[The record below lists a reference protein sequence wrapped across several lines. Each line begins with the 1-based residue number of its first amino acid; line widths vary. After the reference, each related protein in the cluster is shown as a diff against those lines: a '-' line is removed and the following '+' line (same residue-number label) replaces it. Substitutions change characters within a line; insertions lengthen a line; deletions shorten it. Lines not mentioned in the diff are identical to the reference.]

1 MDIFAF
7 ALKMEKDGRDFY
19 LKLAGKTKNKGL
31 AGILEM
37 LAEEELKHY
46 KAIQAI
52 HAKKHEM
59 APTGV
64 LERAK
69 NMFQRMKDFGEH
81 FDIDISE
88 LEFYRQAM
96 TLEEQ
101 SRDFYLDRADEAKD
115 PQNKELFSQLA
126 GEEKKHY
133 ILLENIADFVS
144 RPQQWLENAEFFHI
158 EDY

>member
-7 ALKMEKDGRDFY
+7 AMKMEKDGRDFY

-52 HAKKHEM
+52 QAKKYEM

-69 NMFQRMKDFGEH
+69 NIFQRMKDFGEH

-96 TLEEQ
+96 KLEEQ